1 MREIKAIVRQER
13 LDDVVHE
20 LHAVGELPGITVSTV
35 RGIGRT
41 HGLAGHVGDFFGEVD
56 MAKVEIVVDDALA
69 DMVVRAIVAGA
80 RSGRP
85 GDGKIFVYSV
95 DRVVRIRTGEENTP
109 AL

>member
-13 LDDVVHE
+13 VDDVVHE

-35 RGIGRT
+35 RGIGHT
-41 HGLAGHVGDFFGEVD
+41 HSREQHGHSYGEVE

-69 DMVVRAIVAGA
+69 DIVVRAIVAGA
-80 RSGRP
+80 RTGRP
-85 GDGKIFVYSV
+85 GDGKIFVYAV
-95 DRVVRIRTGEENTP
+95 DRVVRIRTGEENAP